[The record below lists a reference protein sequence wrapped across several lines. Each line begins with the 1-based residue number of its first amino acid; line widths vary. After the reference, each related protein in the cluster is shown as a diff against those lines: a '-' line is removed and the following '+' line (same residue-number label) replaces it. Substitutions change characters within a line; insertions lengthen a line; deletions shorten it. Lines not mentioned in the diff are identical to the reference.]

1 MRNDDRIRNGGI
13 TEVFVTLK
21 IPTKVYEVAYGF
33 HKIADYKTF
42 DEYVSD
48 MITQDIE
55 RMADG
60 EIADDLVK
68 QRLKK

>member
-1 MRNDDRIRNGGI
+1 MTNNNQIRNGGI
-13 TEVFVTLK
+13 TEVFVSLK

-33 HKIADYKTF
+33 HRIADYKTF

-48 MITQDIE
+48 VVVQDIE
-55 RMADG
+55 RMAAG

-68 QRLKK
+68 QRLK